1 MNASHALH
9 ESRLHPARML
19 PKNFWLATPFVVLA
33 IAVTSFAVTPLWIQH
48 RAAQLRE
55 PAHAALASSVQA
67 LGALIESRARQRR
80 LLGGARL
87 DPAAARDARQR
98 LASLTD
104 ELAAEERRA
113 IAASARL
120 EEIRLRSLELANG
133 LNVAWTVVAI
143 LGGCV
148 AALLVRHHQ
157 RLSENLRRVDRERAH
172 ELEQFAGRVAHDIV
186 SPLGP
191 VSVGVQYLARKL
203 PDDPEAQGAVRIVRG
218 SLDRVGI
225 IVDELL
231 RFARAGARPARGRG
245 ATFWVELPL
254 ASDLTA

>member
-87 DPAAARDARQR
+87 DPAAAQEARQR

-157 RLSENLRRVDRERAH
+157 RLSENLRR
-172 ELEQFAGRVAHDIV
+172 AGRVAHDIV

>member
-1 MNASHALH
+1 M
-9 ESRLHPARML
+9 
-19 PKNFWLATPFVVLA
+19 
-33 IAVTSFAVTPLWIQH
+33 
-48 RAAQLRE
+48 
-55 PAHAALASSVQA
+55 
-67 LGALIESRARQRR
+67 
-80 LLGGARL
+80 
-87 DPAAARDARQR
+87 
-98 LASLTD
+98 
-104 ELAAEERRA
+104 
-113 IAASARL
+113 
-120 EEIRLRSLELANG
+120 
-133 LNVAWTVVAI
+133 AI

-231 RFARAGARPARGRG
+231 RVARAGARPARGRG
-245 ATFWVELPL
+245 ATFWIELPL